1 MPADC
6 TPATGRLYI
15 EASPCRITLDVTP
28 LVDSNVHDVLDLL
41 MGDEFFETFMELACA
56 DPGGEHDGHAP
67 DRLVFEELKTQL
79 VERLATKQA
88 LTGPQALRAA
98 RRMLAFAEP
107 MVAAEEQT
115 EAAVLGFAKQQDRRA
130 S

>member
-1 MPADC
+1 MPADR

-15 EASPCRITLDVTP
+15 EATPCRITLDVTP
-28 LVDSNVHDVLDLL
+28 LVDNNTHDLLDLL

-56 DPGGEHDGHAP
+56 NPNEEHDGHAP
-67 DRLVFEELKTQL
+67 DRLAFEELKTQL

-107 MVAAEEQT
+107 MVAAKEQA
-115 EAAVLGFAKQQDRRA
+115 EAALLSFAKQDRRA

>member
-1 MPADC
+1 MSTDR

-15 EASPCRITLDVTP
+15 EATPCLVTVDVTP

-56 DPGGEHDGHAP
+56 DPDGEHDGHAP
-67 DRLVFEELKTQL
+67 DRLAFEELKTQL

-98 RRMLAFAEP
+98 RRMAAFAEP
-107 MVAAEEQT
+107 MVAAEEQA
-115 EAAVLGFAKQQDRRA
+115 EAALLSFAKQERRT